1 MPPDTGRVR
10 LDQFILTLI
19 PDRSRSQIQ
28 SWIRSGMIR
37 VNNDRVKT
45 GLMVRG
51 GDEIS
56 LEVPASSPAGLCAED
71 LPVEVI
77 FEDDDL
83 AVVEKPA
90 GMVCHLGAGVHS
102 GTLVNALLFRFGTL
116 HAGDAARPG
125 IVHRLDKPTSGLL
138 VVAKNDL
145 SHRNLS
151 LQFKNR
157 QVRKEYV
164 ALVHGVPRP
173 ASGTISLP
181 LGRDPKDR
189 KKISIHARRARSA
202 VTHYRVERDFGST
215 ALLRVRI
222 ETGRTHQI
230 RVHLAQKGHPVVGD
244 SVYGRKRGAL
254 TGEDPVRPPRLFLH
268 AHLLEFRHPRTG
280 REMSFTS
287 PLPADLEDFLRLQG

>member
-1 MPPDTGRVR
+1 M
-10 LDQFILTLI
+10 LTLV
-19 PDRSRSQIQ
+19 PDQSRSQIQ

-37 VNNDRVKT
+37 VNGERVKT
-45 GLMVRG
+45 GLAVRSH
-51 GDEIS
+51 DEIS
-56 LEVPASSPAGLCAED
+56 LEVPASSSAGPFAEN
-71 LPVEVI
+71 LPVDVI
-77 FEDDDL
+77 YEDEDL

-102 GTLVNALLFRFGTL
+102 GTLVNALLFRFGKL
-116 HAGDAARPG
+116 AAGDPVRPG

-145 SHRNLS
+145 SHRDLS
-151 LQFKNR
+151 SQFKNR
-157 QVRKEYV
+157 QVRKEYI
-164 ALVHGVPRP
+164 ALVHGIPRP

-181 LGRDPKDR
+181 LGRDPKNR
-189 KKISIHARRARSA
+189 KKISIRARRGRSA
-202 VTHYRVERDFGST
+202 VTHYRVEREVGLM

-244 SVYGRKRGAL
+244 SVYGRKRG
-254 TGEDPVRPPRLFLH
+254 TMIGEDPVRPPRLFLH

-287 PLPADLEDFLRLQG
+287 PLPVDLEDFLRLQG